1 MNKLKIVSISMF
13 STVILLGTVAFA
25 KTGTVNAPSGLVLR
39 KEASKSAQPIT
50 TVYDYAT
57 VEVLEQSGE
66 WYKVKYG
73 SYEGYMFAEFVE
85 VEEEEKTIEQQ
96 PQEEPKQNVE
106 ENVDINQETINNN
119 QEENIQNNQSEQEP
133 SYPQKKVVKS
143 NLNIYIIP
151 SLTASIIGSAEQ
163 SKEITVNYVLNGW
176 SNVTYENT
184 QGWVR
189 NYYIANGNDIAPSNE
204 ENKPEENVQPEEN
217 TKPQGNEQENIVE
230 NNQPS
235 SESNGQSQ
243 ENTFTVRKGYINVS
257 SSANVREKA
266 STSSSVVTTLT
277 RNTEIYIIGEEGD
290 FYQIEYR
297 TFTGYVAK
305 SLISDKSLDEVTSR
319 GSAERKEE
327 PIKEELKED
336 KEKTEEKKQEDKKT
350 ATNSV
355 ARNNIISFAKKY
367 LGYDYVSGGTTPSTG
382 FDCTGF
388 TYYVYNACGYSLSRS
403 CSVQAKSGNAVSK
416 ADLKAGDLLLFNN
429 GANGSIGHVG
439 IYIGDGTFIHA
450 ANSRRGVV
458 IDTINSGYYNTYY
471 YQARRIVD

>member
-1 MNKLKIVSISMF
+1 MNKLRIVSISIF
-13 STVILLGTVAFA
+13 STVILLGTVVFA

-50 TVYDYAT
+50 TVYDNAT

-85 VEEEEKTIEQQ
+85 VEEEETLVEQQ
-96 PQEEPKQNVE
+96 PQEELQQNTQA
-106 ENVDINQETINNN
+106 NVDTNEEQVNNN
-119 QEENIQNNQSEQEP
+119 QEENIQNSESEQES
-133 SYPQKKVVKS
+133 SYPQTKVVKS
-143 NLNIYIIP
+143 NLSIYIIP
-151 SLTASIIGSAEQ
+151 SVTANIIGSIEQ

-176 SNVTYENT
+176 SNITYENT

-189 NYYIANGNDIAPSNE
+189 NYYIDDENIVDNNE
-204 ENKPEENVQPEEN
+204 ENKPEQNVNIQEDVAESE
-217 TKPQGNEQENIVE
+217 TNEQP
-230 NNQPS
+230 QD
-235 SESNGQSQ
+235 
-243 ENTFTVRKGYINVS
+243 NTFTVRKGYINVS

-266 STSSSVVTTLT
+266 STSANVVTTLT
-277 RNTEIYIIGEEGD
+277 RNTEVYVIGEEGD
-290 FYQIEYR
+290 FYQIEYK

-305 SLISDKSLDEVTSR
+305 SLISDTSLEEVTSR
-319 GSAERKEE
+319 GAAERKEE
-327 PIKEELKED
+327 VVKEKEENSNQAENKPVVNS
-336 KEKTEEKKQEDKKT
+336 QEG
-350 ATNSV
+350 
-355 ARNNIISFAKKY
+355 NNVVSFAKKY

-403 CSVQAKSGNAVSK
+403 CSIQAKSGTAVSK
-416 ADLKAGDLLLFNN
+416 SDLKAGDLLLFNN

-458 IDTINSGYYNTYY
+458 TDTINSGYYNTYY

>member
-1 MNKLKIVSISMF
+1 MNKLKIVSISIF
-13 STVILLGTVAFA
+13 STVVLLGTVAFA

-50 TVYDYAT
+50 TVYDDAT

-73 SYEGYMFAEFVE
+73 SYEGYMFAEYVE
-85 VEEEEKTIEQQ
+85 VEEEETTVEQQ
-96 PQEEPKQNVE
+96 PQEYTETNT
-106 ENVDINQETINNN
+106 DTNQEQVSDN
-119 QEENIQNNQSEQEP
+119 QEENVQSNVSEQAT
-133 SYPQKKVVKS
+133 SYPQTKVVKS

-151 SLTASIIGSAEQ
+151 SITANIIGSIEQ

-176 SNVTYENT
+176 SNITYENT

-189 NYYIANGNDIAPSNE
+189 NYYIDNENIPESNE
-204 ENKPEENVQPEEN
+204 ESKPEENPQPEEN
-217 TKPQGNEQENIVE
+217 IKPEENQQENPQENIPE
-230 NNQPS
+230 NDP
-235 SESNGQSQ
+235 SNGNNEQAQ

-257 SSANVREKA
+257 SSANVRESA
-266 STSSSVVTTLT
+266 STSANVLTTLT
-277 RNTEIYIIGEEGD
+277 RNTQVYLIGEEGD
-290 FYQIEYR
+290 FYQIEYQ
-297 TFTGYVAK
+297 TYKGYVAK
-305 SLISDKSLDEVTSR
+305 SLISDKSLEDVTSR

-327 PIKEELKED
+327 VVENKEEKVED
-336 KEKTEEKKQEDKKT
+336 NNQVANKPVV
-350 ATNSV
+350 NSQ
-355 ARNNIISFAKKY
+355 AGNNVVSFAKKY

-403 CSVQAKSGNAVSK
+403 CSVQAKSGTAVSK

-458 IDTINSGYYNTYY
+458 TDTINSGYYDTYY
-471 YQARRIVD
+471 YQARRIVN

>member
-1 MNKLKIVSISMF
+1 MNKLKVVSISIF
-13 STVILLGTVAFA
+13 STVVLLGTVAFA

-50 TVYDYAT
+50 TVYDDAT
-57 VEVLEQSGE
+57 VEVLEQTGE

-85 VEEEEKTIEQQ
+85 VEEEEKPVEQ
-96 PQEEPKQNVE
+96 PQEQTNQDIE
-106 ENVDINQETINNN
+106 ENVDTNQEQENNN
-119 QEENIQNNQSEQEP
+119 QEENIQSSESEQET
-133 SYPQKKVVKS
+133 SYPQKKVAKT

-151 SLTASIIGSAEQ
+151 LLTANIIGSIEQ

-176 SNVTYENT
+176 SNITYENT

-189 NYYIANGNDIAPSNE
+189 NYYIDNENITNSNE
-204 ENKPEENVQPEEN
+204 ENKPEENINAQDNVKPEEN
-217 TKPQGNEQENIVE
+217 IAQNESNEQ
-230 NNQPS
+230 P
-235 SESNGQSQ
+235 Q

-266 STSSSVVTTLT
+266 STSANVVTTLT
-277 RNTEIYIIGEEGD
+277 RNTQIYIIGEEGD
-290 FYQIEYR
+290 FYQIEYK

-305 SLISDKSLDEVTSR
+305 SLISDTSLEEVTSR
-319 GSAERKEE
+319 GAAERKEE
-327 PIKEELKED
+327 VVKEKEENSNQAENKPVVNS
-336 KEKTEEKKQEDKKT
+336 QEG
-350 ATNSV
+350 
-355 ARNNIISFAKKY
+355 NNVVSFAKKY

-403 CSVQAKSGNAVSK
+403 CSIQAKSGTAVSK
-416 ADLKAGDLLLFNN
+416 SDLKAGDLLLFNN

-439 IYIGDGTFIHA
+439 IYIGDGVFIHA

-458 IDTINSGYYNTYY
+458 TDTINSGYYNTYY